1 MVALQFVV
9 PIATYCDVAVPVPL
23 DQLFT
28 YKVQDCAL
36 PVPGSRVLV
45 PFRERRMVGIVT
57 ELHDRTPA
65 FTAKAVIESLD
76 EDRAP
81 ALTEELLRLGRWIS
95 EYYLAP
101 IGEVFRS
108 MLPLGAEFRR

>member
-1 MVALQFVV
+1 MA
-9 PIATYCDVAVPVPL
+9 ANCDVAVPVPL

-28 YKVQDCAL
+28 YKMQSGVSLDL
-36 PVPGSRVLV
+36 GGRVLV
-45 PFRERRMVGIVT
+45 PFRERRIVGIVV
-57 ELHDRTPA
+57 ELHDRKPA
-65 FTAKAVIESLD
+65 FAAKTIIESLD
-76 EDRAP
+76 QDGLP

-108 MLPLGAEFRR
+108 MLP